1 MDKSNKITKFY
12 ASNQGET
19 HITDSDNGK
28 IQDMVL
34 YGKSEQNQYKGIN
47 LLPTGISYGEIIEVS
62 IPKGTRIFWVT
73 DGTPAIGGNFKF
85 YNEDKT
91 QEMWFGVDAGKTTMT
106 GTTDIDAKYMEFLI
120 NETSL
125 VKICLGIGDD
135 PVYEPYTGGQPSPS
149 PDYPQEIKSVVNPTV
164 KVSNEDGTK
173 SQTVTLLDTLNAI
186 PVSSGGNVT
195 IDGQQ
200 YVADYVDVERGKIVR
215 NVENVTFN
223 GAENENWEL
232 WNADKEKI
240 WSFMFVNSLK
250 TFTNESVSKCNRFE
264 FNVNESI
271 DRTFWLCNPSGMPSL
286 QIKNRII
293 GKDITAFKSW
303 LSNNPINVIYPL
315 RIPIEE
321 ELTAEHAQA
330 LKELA
335 TYYPVTNISIGSE
348 QLDGYTVFNYPVS
361 MKNGLDYVKKPIFT
375 NYIPVKKN
383 TQYVYGLSTENQLP
397 AHKIRY
403 FNSDGTY
410 LKEVELSN
418 VSQNGLK
425 TITFDDDY
433 LIQLTFPDGLTD
445 ENKKNFKFEEENNM
459 TVKAGNQI
467 TLVDITDAY
476 SVMLTS
482 EAYTFVGGTG
492 GVGANQSCTTE
503 AVAFCGNN
511 QCSVV
516 TVDAKSIVCPTGIS
530 AAVSNS
536 GTPKVTIKFTTT
548 ATVNAACEAT
558 IPVSVDGITI
568 NKKFSFAVARTGNTG
583 ATGKGIKGTPVTEY
597 VASTGNTTPPTSGWS
612 TSIPSVDQGQ
622 YLWTRVTTTYTD
634 NTTSV
639 SYSVAKQGSTGAT
652 GTTGSQWYAGT
663 GITGT
668 STTATAFADS
678 GVANARVNDMYLN
691 TSTGNTYKCTVAG
704 NATNAKWIYAGNIKG
719 VQGDKGNTGAT
730 GNGISKADI
739 TYASSSSNT
748 SAPTSGW
755 QSTPPSVS
763 PGQYL
768 WTKTVFTYTNGG
780 TATQYSVAK
789 QGNTGA
795 AGADAITVSITSSN
809 GTVFKN
815 NSGSTVLTAHVYKG
829 AVEQTVA
836 DNGTVSGLGT
846 IKWYKVGSDT
856 AVATAKTLTVSA
868 NDVDNTQAY
877 TCQLEG

>member
-1 MDKSNKITKFY
+1 MLVNIFDGVWNNGYLMLGGRNLALET
-12 ASNQGET
+12 NQGIKNWNWIMQT
-19 HITDSDNGK
+19 
-28 IQDMVL
+28 
-34 YGKSEQNQYKGIN
+34 
-47 LLPTGISYGEIIEVS
+47 
-62 IPKGTRIFWVT
+62 
-73 DGTPAIGGNFKF
+73 GNFTRA
-85 YNEDKT
+85 E
-91 QEMWFGVDAGKTTMT
+91 
-106 GTTDIDAKYMEFLI
+106 
-120 NETSL
+120 
-125 VKICLGIGDD
+125 
-135 PVYEPYTGGQPSPS
+135 
-149 PDYPQEIKSVVNPTV
+149 
-164 KVSNEDGTK
+164 
-173 SQTVTLLDTLNAI
+173 
-186 PVSSGGNVT
+186 
-195 IDGQQ
+195 
-200 YVADYVDVERGKIVR
+200 
-215 NVENVTFN
+215 NVENGIRTVKLIRGNTEQS
-223 GAENENWEL
+223 GWSAILYENLLVSEFKPNTDYIISVDIKPNIDTKFLFHIMKNDGSNIIARADWTNLVSVKSNE
-232 WNADKEKI
+232 WN
-240 WSFMFVNSLK
+240 SVHFHLK
-250 TFTNESVSKCNRFE
+250 SVSELPELSKQILYISNMDSSCGVSYQFKNLKVE
-264 FNVNESI
+264 TGTVATDWTPAPE
-271 DRTFWLCNPSGMPSL
+271 DTFSEG
-286 QIKNRII
+286 
-293 GKDITAFKSW
+293 TAHPNS
-303 LSNNPINVIYPL
+303 
-315 RIPIEE
+315 
-321 ELTAEHAQA
+321 
-330 LKELA
+330 
-335 TYYPVTNISIGSE
+335 
-348 QLDGYTVFNYPVS
+348 
-361 MKNGLDYVKKPIFT
+361 IFT

-418 VSQNGLK
+418 ASQNGLK
-425 TITFDDDY
+425 TVTFDDDY
-433 LIQLTFPDGLTD
+433 SIQLMFPDGLTD
-445 ENKKNFKFEEENNM
+445 ENKKNFKFKEENNM
-459 TVKAGNQI
+459 AIKAGNQI

-536 GTPKVTIKFTTT
+536 GTSKVTIKFTTT

-612 TSIPSVDQGQ
+612 TSIPSVAQGQ

-634 NTTSV
+634 NSTSV

-704 NATNAKWIYAGNIKG
+704 NATNAKWVYAGNIKG